1 MGFLARFL
9 FLLLL
14 FTRIRALLDPLGRAI
29 QLKKSELLTGGVYT
43 NMINLGPLNIF
54 IKQP

>member
-29 QLKKSELLTGGVYT
+29 QLKKSELLTGGGIYQHD
-43 NMINLGPLNIF
+43 
-54 IKQP
+54 QPRSS